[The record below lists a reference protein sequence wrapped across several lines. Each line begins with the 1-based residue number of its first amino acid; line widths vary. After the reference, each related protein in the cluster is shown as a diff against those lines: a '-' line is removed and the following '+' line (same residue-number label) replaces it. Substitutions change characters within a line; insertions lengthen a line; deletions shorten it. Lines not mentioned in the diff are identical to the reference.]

1 MAMADIWLTAAAE
14 AAFGELRETAP
25 DQADAVGEAINDIT
39 AADGRRIDLP
49 GAPAAEPFLAIEP
62 RQPDAPA
69 VIYRHAANGE
79 PGKWLVVSLM
89 NREDYRAARRAEQA
103 LASSPPAVRDLI
115 NGVVAGTV
123 ATADVA
129 AATGTAGTATVTHG
143 GAAPATATPG
153 KPS

>member
-1 MAMADIWLTAAAE
+1 MTMADIWLTAAAE
-14 AAFGELRETAP
+14 AAFSELRATAP
-25 DQADAVGEAINDIT
+25 DQADAVSEAINNIT

-89 NREDYRAARRAEQA
+89 NREDYRAAMQAERA
-103 LASSPPAVRDLI
+103 LASSPPAVRELI
-115 NGVVAGTV
+115 NGVVAGTI

-129 AATGTAGTATVTHG
+129 AATRTATVTHG

>member
-1 MAMADIWLTAAAE
+1 MTDIWLTAAAE
-14 AAFGELRETAP
+14 AAFSELQATAP
-25 DQADAVGEAINDIT
+25 DQAAAVSEAINNIT
-39 AADGRRIDLP
+39 AREGRRIDLP

-62 RQPDAPA
+62 RDPDAPA

-89 NREDYRAARRAEQA
+89 NRDDYRAARQAEQA
-103 LASSPPAVRDLI
+103 LAATPPAVRELV

-123 ATADVA
+123 ATVNVAAPTRTVTTTQAGA
-129 AATGTAGTATVTHG
+129 AATTSTTD
-143 GAAPATATPG
+143 

>member
-1 MAMADIWLTAAAE
+1 MTMADIWLTAAAE
-14 AAFGELRETAP
+14 AAFSELQATAP
-25 DQADAVGEAINDIT
+25 DQADAVSEAINTIT

-89 NREDYRAARRAEQA
+89 NREDYRAARQAERA
-103 LASSPPAVRDLI
+103 LASTPPAVRDLI

-129 AATGTAGTATVTHG
+129 AATRTATVTHR